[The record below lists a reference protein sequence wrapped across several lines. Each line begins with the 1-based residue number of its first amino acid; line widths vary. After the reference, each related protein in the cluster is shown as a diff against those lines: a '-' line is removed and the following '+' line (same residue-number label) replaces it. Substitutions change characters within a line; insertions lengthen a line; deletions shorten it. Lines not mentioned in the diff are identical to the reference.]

1 MKDNGRDET
10 VEKHLSIS
18 RDFIRQAQVELDK
31 GERLQ
36 ASEKAWGAAAHAV
49 KAVAQQREWQ
59 HRSHSHLFQ
68 TISRLSTERNDPEL
82 RSLFN
87 SASTLHQNFYEDWR
101 TEDFVQDGI
110 DDVARLLGKLDS
122 LAPPSR

>member
-1 MKDNGRDET
+1 MEDNGRDET

-68 TISRLSTERNDPEL
+68 AVSRLSSEQEDPEL

-110 DDVARLLGKLDS
+110 DDVARLLAKLDS
-122 LAPPSR
+122 FAAPVR